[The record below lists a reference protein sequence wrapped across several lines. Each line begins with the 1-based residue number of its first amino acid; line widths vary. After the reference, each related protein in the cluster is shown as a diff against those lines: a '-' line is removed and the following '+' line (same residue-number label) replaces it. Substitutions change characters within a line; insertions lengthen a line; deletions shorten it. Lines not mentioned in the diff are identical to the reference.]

1 MKLFQGDLSSAS
13 SKVRAGVDNINSGA
27 KTTEEQISAFVA
39 DSISALQG
47 KGFDYVRSKMSLYLA
62 AVNKLSSIT
71 DMLANNVVQANNFM
85 ANETQGY
92 DLDTA
97 NIEELEQRVTQ
108 IKSLISWYSQSVC
121 VDDSVPDE
129 EKKYKMRNAE
139 MKAYYEEVL
148 AVIEEKLD
156 LLRRLPEISASAASL
171 LGPIS
176 SDTGSFA
183 SGVNGITISNIS
195 I

>member
-1 MKLFQGDLSSAS
+1 
-13 SKVRAGVDNINSGA
+13 
-27 KTTEEQISAFVA
+27 
-39 DSISALQG
+39 
-47 KGFDYVRSKMSLYLA
+47 
-62 AVNKLSSIT
+62 
-71 DMLANNVVQANNFM
+71 
-85 ANETQGY
+85 
-92 DLDTA
+92 
-97 NIEELEQRVTQ
+97 
-108 IKSLISWYSQSVC
+108 
-121 VDDSVPDE
+121 
-129 EKKYKMRNAE
+129 